1 MGQQLRPNLT
11 GVSETLLIPL
21 AVRHF
26 DNQSAHP
33 FLPDP
38 MANTIVERLQQ
49 DLTKFAPESGD
60 LIGVVARGHILDA
73 AVNRFITAHPD
84 ASIINLGAGLCTRF
98 ERLKTKPAKWID
110 VDLPQVEPYWNAA
123 FSTDT
128 ERQFIAASATDP
140 DLWQRLG
147 REISTPVMVIAEGLL
162 MYLAEA
168 DVRMMFQD
176 IAKHFSKAEIL
187 IEVIAPFFTK
197 RSAKHPSVSKTTAQ
211 FDWGL
216 KSTSELENWEGG
228 IRVLDEWLMMNWRP
242 AGNRPLPKISFAFR
256 IMRHIPL
263 IKNGFRIAHL
273 RLGSGES

>member
-1 MGQQLRPNLT
+1 MGQHLRPNLT

-49 DLTKFAPESGD
+49 DLSKFAPESGD

-73 AVNRFITAHPD
+73 AVNRFIAGHPD
-84 ASIINLGAGLCTRF
+84 ATIINLGAGLCTRF

-110 VDLPQVEPYWNAA
+110 VDLPQVEPYWTVA
-123 FSTDT
+123 FSTGT

-147 REISTPVMVIAEGLL
+147 NEVSTPVMVIAEGLL
-162 MYLAEA
+162 MYLAEP
-168 DVRMMFQD
+168 DVRTMFQD
-176 IAKHFSKAEIL
+176 IAKQFPNAEML

-242 AGNRPLPKISFAFR
+242 ADNRPLPKISFAFR

>member
-147 REISTPVMVIAEGLL
+147 NEVSAPVMVIAEGLL